1 MAGNRDRL
9 RSMSKKNVQE
19 VEKVK
24 DVPTLISDI
33 AERDEDESKNKA
45 QAASE
50 TEPEGKSNDIQE
62 DVKETLLDS
71 NRESQNESQLNDESI
86 LQPEFMNLPVEE
98 ENIKVQENVPAIE
111 EKSNTDEN
119 IDAGAGVQQVQDNL
133 DECTEVNNTEPENK
147 AEQDI
152 TNQISV
158 ISDKWQSEIEGLEK
172 KYQGHEVIISLLLRP
187 EANNYL
193 TYKAMDLR
201 ISAKQLLRNLLI
213 KELAKG
219 YVEDGL
225 CPQFRT
231 TQHQTIKRSIVIDK
245 QLKEDIMD
253 ISIKYRM
260 KYTAFIHY
268 VIYKAYL
275 SDTDY
280 KELM

>member
-24 DVPTLISDI
+24 DVPTLISDV
-33 AERDEDESKNKA
+33 AERDEDTAENKT
-45 QAASE
+45 QDVSE
-50 TEPEGKSNDIQE
+50 TNSEEKSNDIQE

-71 NRESQNESQLNDESI
+71 NRESQNESQINDESI

-98 ENIKVQENVPAIE
+98 ENLKVQENVPAVE
-111 EKSNTDEN
+111 EKSNTAEN
-119 IDAGAGVQQVQDNL
+119 TDNEADIQQGQDNL
-133 DECTEVNNTEPENK
+133 DGHTEVNNAEPENK
-147 AEQDI
+147 SEQDV
-152 TNQISV
+152 TNKIAV
-158 ISDKWQSEIEGLEK
+158 VYDECQSGIEGLEK
-172 KYQGHEVIISLLLRP
+172 KYQGPEVIISLLLRP

-219 YVEDGL
+219 YIEDGL
-225 CPQFRT
+225 CPKFRT

-253 ISIKYRM
+253 VSIKYRM

-275 SDTDY
+275 SDIDY